1 MIGIIGIES
10 SILATIFD
18 DEKKYDEA
26 SQYINEKDFSLPL
39 HSLVFRTI
47 TKCVNENT
55 SFNHDR
61 IYNLIKADRDFNEED
76 FLTILSKS
84 PLANIQIY
92 AKSLRDDRTKRILK
106 NLCAQS
112 LIEIDNN
119 EECKNVVENLEQ
131 GLCSIMLT
139 NTKIEDFNT
148 QIDESI
154 DRFLKA
160 KEQGGELRGLDT
172 GFSKLNSI
180 TTGFNSGE
188 LIVIGAR
195 PSMGKTALIL
205 NIIQK
210 MLKNGDGVVFFSL
223 EMPAYQLI
231 NRLISSI
238 ASIELHKIRSG
249 FMTQKEERI
258 MLDTAKQLKTLPLII
273 DDNSYIS
280 IFELRSKIRFIK
292 RKKPE
297 TKCIVIDYL
306 QLMSGNKKT
315 SDKRH
320 EEIAE
325 ISRGLKNLARELDIV
340 VIALSQLN
348 RAVESR
354 EDKRPNLGDL
364 RESGSI
370 EQDADVIVFLYRDDV
385 YTQKEQLAKQKKME
399 KEGKIDLSFPNIEE
413 KTIENAELIVAK
425 NRNGAT
431 KTIFVQFNKPFTR
444 FEEPTKSIEQKK
456 KDDIVFDFSL
466 AH

>member
-1 MIGIIGIES
+1 MMK
-10 SILATIFD
+10 
-18 DEKKYDEA
+18 KKYDEI
-26 SQYINEKDFSLPL
+26 SQYISEKDFLLPL
-39 HSLVFRTI
+39 HSLVFRAI
-47 TKCVNENT
+47 TKCVSENT
-55 SFNHDR
+55 SFNQDR
-61 IYNLIKADRDFNEED
+61 IYNLIKSDRDFVEEE

-84 PLANIQIY
+84 PLAEVQVY
-92 AKSLRDDRTKRILK
+92 AKSLRDERTKRVLR

-112 LIEIDNN
+112 LKQIDDN
-119 EECKNVVENLEQ
+119 EEYKNIIETLEQ
-131 GLCSIMLT
+131 GLCSITLT
-139 NTKIEDFNT
+139 STKIEDFSI

-154 DRFLKA
+154 NRFLKA
-160 KEQGGELRGLDT
+160 KEHEGELRGLDT

-180 TTGFNSGE
+180 TTGFNAGE

-210 MLKNGDGVVFFSL
+210 MIKNGDGVVFFSL

-231 NRLISSI
+231 NRLISST

-249 FMTQKEERI
+249 SMTKKEEQT
-258 MLDTAKQLKTLPLII
+258 MFDTANQLKTLPLVI

-280 IFELRSKIRFIK
+280 IFELRSKIRYIK

-297 TKCIVIDYL
+297 IKCVVIDYL
-306 QLMSGNKKT
+306 QLMSGSKKT

-325 ISRGLKNLARELDIV
+325 ISRGLKNLVRELDIV

-370 EQDADVIVFLYRDDV
+370 EQDADVIIFLYRDDV
-385 YTQKEQLAKQKKME
+385 YTQKEQLAKQKKMQ
-399 KEGKIDLSFPNIEE
+399 KEGKIDLSLSNLEE

-444 FEEPTKSIEQKK
+444 FEEPTKPSEQKNLM
-456 KDDIVFDFSL
+456 IWYLTSL
-466 AH
+466 LSNDTIYKIAMI